1 MRRFLRFRAVSV
13 GSSTCSIEGGRT
25 IGRFH
30 IRGTAKRRGGNLPAR
45 LRFSAHR
52 GVTLIELMISMLI
65 LTLVCVAWL
74 EIIGIQSARK
84 EARRREAVERLAG
97 MMDAFMY
104 DSLLT
109 RQPGG
114 VVKVNQMNGQRTFQ
128 AGDYRIDQSAG
139 LLSAVKLQSETIQP
153 LYETDISPI
162 GYRLRVV
169 DMMALDYC
177 NAFGS
182 NWRNSKGKKSSWL
195 VGELYDH
202 HGKKES
208 NWRPFFSLPACLGQ

>member
-74 EIIGIQSARK
+74 EIIGIQSAKK

-97 MMDAFMY
+97 KMDAFMY
-104 DSLLT
+104 EVEKNFDLSNVDDLPSGAYVMLENEGSMPELDLGKDSEVC
-109 RQPGG
+109 RMFEDG
-114 VVKVNQMNGQRTFQ
+114 
-128 AGDYRIDQSAG
+128 S
-139 LLSAVKLQSETIQP
+139 
-153 LYETDISPI
+153 SPI
-162 GYRLRVV
+162 GYQLIVDADLPNGFAGWNGCRWLEGRLYSQYGVK
-169 DMMALDYC
+169 DA
-177 NAFGS
+177 
-182 NWRNSKGKKSSWL
+182 
-195 VGELYDH
+195 VG
-202 HGKKES
+202 
-208 NWRPFFSLPACLGQ
+208 RPFFTLRVCLGL